1 MPAESGF
8 TVTVTMAA
16 ALGQGSVSVAFP
28 ASFLPQFVSVV
39 LDVGLLFQTPM
50 ICLLRFHAHVNNIPD
65 RSDIVGVIFFLFPR
79 TTKPDYHRSSTLLL
93 TYISVDDYGVL
104 AV

>member
-1 MPAESGF
+1 MPAESGLA
-8 TVTVTMAA
+8 VAVTMAA

-39 LDVGLLFQTPM
+39 LDVGLLFQTPV
-50 ICLLRFHAHVNNIPD
+50 ICLSRFHPHDHNIPD
-65 RSDIVGVIFFLFPR
+65 RSDKVGVISSLVGSSLN
-79 TTKPDYHRSSTLLL
+79 TRSSTLLL

>member
-28 ASFLPQFVSVV
+28 ASFLSQFVSVM
-39 LDVGLLFQTPM
+39 LDVGLLFQTPV
-50 ICLLRFHAHVNNIPD
+50 ICLSRFHSHGNIPNC
-65 RSDIVGVIFFLFPR
+65 SDIVSF
-79 TTKPDYHRSSTLLL
+79 S
-93 TYISVDDYGVL
+93 
-104 AV
+104 